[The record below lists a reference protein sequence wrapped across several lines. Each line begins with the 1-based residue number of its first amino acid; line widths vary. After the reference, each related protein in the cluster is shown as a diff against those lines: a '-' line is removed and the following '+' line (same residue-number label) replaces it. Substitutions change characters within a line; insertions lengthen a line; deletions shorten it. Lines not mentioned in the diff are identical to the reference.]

1 MRIRPLLVIVAA
13 VAATALS
20 IAAPAFADENIEVTG
35 TVSPSV
41 VQPGDTFTVTE
52 TVRNRAFFSVLSPTI
67 RVLSTPA
74 DLASFADL
82 VSCSGAP
89 GVTCTTLDGP
99 SGPVG
104 YKAVLPDAIGGLET
118 HTVTF
123 MLRVKPDAE
132 GAVHTIQGQMFGS
145 NYGVVPEN
153 LGTLTVISEADV
165 AVGFT
170 ATPKFGLLVPR
181 IDMTVK
187 VTNKGPGKL
196 RSAEV
201 KGALAQGLR
210 ANAGDKCTGGTQP
223 VCTFGELAPGASTTG
238 TFSVPIGL
246 LYIGLPYQFSVA
258 KGASNPA
265 DPNSANNSAATS
277 CRVVTLLLVSCG

>member
-1 MRIRPLLVIVAA
+1 MRIRPLLVAAA
-13 VAATALS
+13 VAATVSS
-20 IAAPAFADENIEVTG
+20 IATPAYADQNIEVTG
-35 TVSPSV
+35 TVSPTE
-41 VQPGDTFTVTE
+41 VQPGDTFTITE
-52 TVRNRAFFSVLSPTI
+52 TVRNHAFFSVIGPTVIALSAP
-67 RVLSTPA
+67 
-74 DLASFADL
+74 DGLASFADM

-89 GVTCTTLDGP
+89 GVTCATVDGP
-99 SGPVG
+99 NGPVG
-104 YKAVLPDAIGGLET
+104 YKAILPVAIGALET
-118 HTVTF
+118 HTVSFT
-123 MLRVKPDAE
+123 LRVKPDAE
-132 GAVHTIQGQMFGS
+132 GAVHTIQGQMWGS

-153 LGTLTVISEADV
+153 IGTLTVISEADV
-165 AVGFT
+165 AVGLT

-210 ANAGDKCTGGTQP
+210 ANAGDKCAGGTQP
-223 VCTFGELAPGASTTG
+223 VCTFGELAPGASATG

-258 KGASNPA
+258 KGASNPT